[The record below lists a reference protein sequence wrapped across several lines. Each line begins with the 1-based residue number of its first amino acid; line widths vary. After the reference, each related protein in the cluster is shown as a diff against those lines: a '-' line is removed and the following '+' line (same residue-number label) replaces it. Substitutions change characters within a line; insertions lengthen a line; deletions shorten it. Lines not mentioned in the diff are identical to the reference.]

1 MISVK
6 RPFGRTRICAG
17 LASASR
23 MAKACAIVAGAGA
36 WLRACHHAVA
46 FSRAQPACSKQI
58 HSL

>member
-17 LASASR
+17 FASTSHR
-23 MAKACAIVAGAGA
+23 AKACAIVAGTGAG
-36 WLRACHHAVA
+36 LRALHQAAA
-46 FSRAQPACSKQI
+46 FSRAYPACSKQI